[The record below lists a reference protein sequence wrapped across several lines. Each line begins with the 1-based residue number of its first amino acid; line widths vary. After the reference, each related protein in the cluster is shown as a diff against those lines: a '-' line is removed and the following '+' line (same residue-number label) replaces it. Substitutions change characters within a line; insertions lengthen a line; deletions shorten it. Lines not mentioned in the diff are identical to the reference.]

1 MSLPLYDQ
9 SNAGAGTR
17 APDSGEA
24 TPEQIAAWL
33 ESYAGERDPRLRER
47 IILAH
52 LGLADR
58 LAMRYRDRP
67 STTPDDL
74 RQIARIGLIAAVD
87 RYDPDRG
94 TPFAPFA
101 IATILGQL
109 KRYLRDS
116 TWQVGVPRTVK
127 DNALRLAAA
136 LDGFPRSFDGWPRAD
151 RMAGEV
157 DLDEE
162 EIRQAVMAM
171 ENRTVLSLDVPVEQ
185 GAPPLG
191 QLLPDT
197 GERTE
202 VEDLIMLP
210 KLVSSLPAVERAVV
224 VLYYFNGLKQREIG
238 ALIGCSQMQV
248 SRLLRRSCER
258 LHDALPI
265 SPSAFA
271 GTFGSS
277 IVRAQRREGPLM
289 AKYDPQTA
297 LIVVDIQNDF
307 ADPGGSLYVRGGEEV
322 VPVVNR
328 EIELAAAAGATVV
341 YTQDWHP
348 ESTPHF
354 AKDGGIWPV
363 HCVQGTWGAE
373 FHPELHVEGEVGRK
387 GSGGEEG

>member
-1 MSLPLYDQ
+1 MTLPLQ
-9 SNAGAGTR
+9 ERPAARPGPRTPA
-17 APDSGEA
+17 SGEA
-24 TPEQIAAWL
+24 PPEQVVEWL
-33 ESYAGERDPRLRER
+33 DEYARDRDPELRER

-58 LAMRYRDRP
+58 LATRYRDRP
-67 STTPDDL
+67 NTTPDDL

-136 LDGFPRSFDGWPRAD
+136 LDGFPRSFDGWRRPE
-151 RMAGEV
+151 RMAVEV
-157 DLDEE
+157 DLDAE
-162 EIRQAVMAM
+162 EIAQAVMAM

-191 QLLPDT
+191 QLLPDAQS
-197 GERTE
+197 RTD

-210 KLVSSLPAVERAVV
+210 GLVSRLPEVERAVV

-258 LHDALPI
+258 LHEQLVDSDA
-265 SPSAFA
+265 
-271 GTFGSS
+271 
-277 IVRAQRREGPLM
+277 
-289 AKYDPQTA
+289 
-297 LIVVDIQNDF
+297 
-307 ADPGGSLYVRGGEEV
+307 
-322 VPVVNR
+322 
-328 EIELAAAAGATVV
+328 
-341 YTQDWHP
+341 
-348 ESTPHF
+348 
-354 AKDGGIWPV
+354 
-363 HCVQGTWGAE
+363 
-373 FHPELHVEGEVGRK
+373 
-387 GSGGEEG
+387 

>member
-1 MSLPLYDQ
+1 MTVPLGLRDR
-9 SNAGAGTR
+9 SEGAAGTR
-17 APDSGEA
+17 PLDPAEA
-24 TPEQIAAWL
+24 TPEQMAAWL
-33 ESYAGERDPRLRER
+33 DSYARERDPELRER
-47 IILAH
+47 VILAH
-52 LGLADR
+52 HGLADR

-67 STTPDDL
+67 NTTPDDL

-87 RYDPDRG
+87 RYDPERG

-136 LDGFPRSFDGWPRAD
+136 LDGFPRSFDGWPHAE
-151 RMAGEV
+151 RMAGQV

-197 GERTE
+197 AQRSE

-210 KLVSSLPAVERAVV
+210 DLVSSLPAVERAVV

-258 LHDALPI
+258 LHDQLVA
-265 SPSAFA
+265 
-271 GTFGSS
+271 
-277 IVRAQRREGPLM
+277 
-289 AKYDPQTA
+289 
-297 LIVVDIQNDF
+297 
-307 ADPGGSLYVRGGEEV
+307 AD
-322 VPVVNR
+322 
-328 EIELAAAAGATVV
+328 A
-341 YTQDWHP
+341 
-348 ESTPHF
+348 
-354 AKDGGIWPV
+354 
-363 HCVQGTWGAE
+363 
-373 FHPELHVEGEVGRK
+373 
-387 GSGGEEG
+387 